1 MGLNFALVIGAMA
14 GQMGL
19 MFIKVI
25 DVGGVP
31 GLIIAAL
38 FATPFALLFG
48 FGTGKILNKT
58 KGREMITSLVLGFFA
73 MGLYQLVFLSFIG
86 TLIPINNPEIV
97 LSNGV
102 GFKNAMDLKFIMNSL
117 DYILRPSIMGIK
129 IPVVTMILV
138 VLLCWFTKF
147 IVKTKLGQDFRALGQ
162 DLHIAKV
169 AGINTDKTR
178 IIAISIST
186 VLAAW
191 GQIIFLQ
198 NLGTMNT
205 YASHEQVGMFAIAAL
220 LVGGASVTRATIG
233 QALVGTVL
241 LHTMFI
247 VSPYAGKNIFGDAQ
261 IGEFFR
267 VFVSYGVIAMSLV
280 LHAWQKHMNAKQHE
294 LKE

>member
-1 MGLNFALVIGAMA
+1 
-14 GQMGL
+14 
-19 MFIKVI
+19 
-25 DVGGVP
+25 
-31 GLIIAAL
+31 
-38 FATPFALLFG
+38 
-48 FGTGKILNKT
+48 
-58 KGREMITSLVLGFFA
+58 
-73 MGLYQLVFLSFIG
+73 
-86 TLIPINNPEIV
+86 
-97 LSNGV
+97 
-102 GFKNAMDLKFIMNSL
+102 MDLKFVMNSL

-138 VLLCWFTKF
+138 VMLCWFTKF